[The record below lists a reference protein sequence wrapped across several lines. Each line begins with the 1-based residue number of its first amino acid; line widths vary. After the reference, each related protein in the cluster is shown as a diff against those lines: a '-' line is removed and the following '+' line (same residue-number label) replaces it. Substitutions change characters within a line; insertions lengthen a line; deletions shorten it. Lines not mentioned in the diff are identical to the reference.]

1 MGCSCAICQRTTD
14 AENAPILVM
23 GGFGNPRYMCA
34 ECEADFEELTLS
46 RDAVGIA
53 AARDRIVDKM
63 TKASVDDELTLSTV
77 DEILK
82 SAAQRRDAI
91 VAGTYDF
98 KNDEIPEGEDTV
110 PEELRESEED
120 IERERQR
127 MEKLEKLDKFT
138 NWICIGAIIGAVG
151 FVIYRIFFA

>member
-1 MGCSCAICQRTTD
+1 
-14 AENAPILVM
+14 M

-46 RDAVGIA
+46 RDADGIA

-91 VAGTYDF
+91 VASTYDF

-120 IERERQR
+120 IEREQQR
-127 MEKLEKLDKFT
+127 MAKLEKLDKIT
-138 NWICIGAIIGAVG
+138 NWICIGAIIGVVG